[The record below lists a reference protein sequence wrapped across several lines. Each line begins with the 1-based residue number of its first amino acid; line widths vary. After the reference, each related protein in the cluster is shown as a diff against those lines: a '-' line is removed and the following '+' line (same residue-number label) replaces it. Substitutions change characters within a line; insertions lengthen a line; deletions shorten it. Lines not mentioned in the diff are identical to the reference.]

1 MAQELTDAIVKA
13 LPAPASGNRIA
24 YDSEVRGLGVR
35 VTAAGARAWI
45 FNYRTKG
52 GKERRYTIGDAAK
65 RTVKAARKEAETLR
79 RRVENGGDPMGEV
92 HTVRAAPTVND
103 LADQFEAKHLTKKR
117 PSTVRDYTS
126 ILTLYIRPA
135 LGSTKVADVRRAD
148 IDKLH
153 TKIAQDA
160 PYRANRTVAVLSKM
174 FALAIVWEMRTDNPV
189 IGIERAPEE
198 KRQRFLSPGEI
209 TRLGAALASHPERA
223 SANAVRLLLLTGARR
238 GEVLGASWDQFDLA
252 RTATDKEGNEH
263 PAPIWTKPAASTKT
277 NRDHRIPLSA
287 PALQL
292 LVAMKA
298 ESDTENERRA
308 RHRLA
313 PIPYLFPGKDNAPL
327 TEIKRF
333 WASVCKTAGITGARI
348 HDLRHTHASIL
359 ASLGLSLP
367 IIGALLGHTQA
378 ATTHRYAHLMDD
390 PLRAATERVGA
401 VVGAAGRTGGDVV
414 PMTGRRA

>member
-52 GKERRYTIGDAAK
+52 GKERRVHDGDAAK

-126 ILTLYIRPA
+126 ILTLLIRPA

-223 SANAVRLLLLTGARR
+223 YANAVRLLLLTGARR

-252 RTATDKEGNEH
+252 QDRDRQGGQRTSRAHLDQARRQHQDEPRPSHSAVRAG
-263 PAPIWTKPAASTKT
+263 PAIAGGDQGRIRHRKRTPRPA
-277 NRDHRIPLSA
+277 SA
-287 PALQL
+287 GPDPL
-292 LVAMKA
+292 LV
-298 ESDTENERRA
+298 SLA
-308 RHRLA
+308 R
-313 PIPYLFPGKDNAPL
+313 
-327 TEIKRF
+327 
-333 WASVCKTAGITGARI
+333 
-348 HDLRHTHASIL
+348 
-359 ASLGLSLP
+359 
-367 IIGALLGHTQA
+367 
-378 ATTHRYAHLMDD
+378 TT
-390 PLRAATERVGA
+390 P
-401 VVGAAGRTGGDVV
+401 
-414 PMTGRRA
+414 P